1 MIAVTEDNFESV
13 VLGAKVPVLL
23 DVFSYDCPPCRR
35 IMPLIEQLANELEGR
50 AIVAKFAVEDQPR
63 LAGKLGVNAVP
74 TFLVFN
80 EGAIVDRMVGLRS
93 RERLLASLGA
103 KNSAG

>member
-1 MIAVTEDNFESV
+1 MITVTEDNLDTLVES
-13 VLGAKVPVLL
+13 KVPILL

-50 AIVAKFAVEDQPR
+50 AIVAKVAVEDQPR

-74 TFLVFN
+74 TFLVFDK
-80 EGAIVDRMVGLRS
+80 GAIVHRLVGIQS
-93 RERLLASLGA
+93 RETLLDRLGLT
-103 KNSAG
+103 NSAG